1 MAKREI
7 TPPPLQG
14 PTAKEKKYDRQLR
27 LWAASGQEAL
37 ENAHVLL
44 LNSGPGVVGVEILK
58 NLILPGVG
66 SFTIVDEA
74 DVAEE
79 DLGINFFL
87 TDDSLGRSRAGET
100 CKYLMELNPDVKGH
114 PLQHSIQQFLL
125 NPKVLEKYSLILFI
139 APSDHCP
146 NKINTVSNY
155 CAERGIPLFY
165 IHSLGLYSHFS
176 VQLPDSFP
184 IIDTHPDP
192 ASTQDLRLLQPWP
205 ELKDFMQSKTQN
217 LDSLSD
223 HEHGHVPYL
232 LLLLRFLEDW
242 KQSHNGDPPAN
253 YKDKK
258 EFKSFI
264 ASRARTNNPEGGEEN
279 FDEAAAA
286 VLKSLNKPSLP
297 SGLREIFNDASSNLL
312 ANGKVSNSLPRIL
325 SKLRNTDLNAR
336 NQQTPN
342 FWLITQAI
350 KEFHTKHDALP
361 LPGALPDMK
370 AQSKD
375 YIQLQNIYKAKAR
388 QDIDEVTAAV
398 RRLEKETPTPP
409 PNPIDRKEIEAFC
422 KGAAFVKLIRGNPL
436 LTSNRNH
443 NSAPRLASLD
453 QGLKDED
460 SLLPIYIAFLAHDAM
475 LQDDT
480 VPDAEQDNDDEI
492 TLRSLQEHTRSI
504 ISNLAAAI
512 RKDEDADADARLH
525 ADMASR
531 VDPVLEEFV
540 RAAGAELHNISALTG
555 GMVAQEVIK
564 VVTKQY
570 VPVDNTCVFDGIA
583 SKSACFLV

>member
-114 PLQHSIQQFLL
+114 PLQHSIQKFLL
-125 NPKVLEKYSLILFI
+125 DPKVLEKYSLILFI

-146 NKINTVSNY
+146 NKLDQVSNY
-155 CAERGIPLFY
+155 CAEKGIPLFY

-205 ELKDFMQSKTQN
+205 ELKDFMQSKTKN

-312 ANGKVSNSLPRIL
+312 ANGK
-325 SKLRNTDLNAR
+325 
-336 NQQTPN
+336 QTPN
-342 FWLITQAI
+342 FWLIAQAI
-350 KEFHTKHDALP
+350 KEFHTRHDALP

-388 QDIDEVTAAV
+388 QDIDEVTATV
-398 RRLEKETPTPP
+398 RRLERETPTPP
-409 PNPIDRKEIEAFC
+409 PHPIDRKEIEAFC
-422 KGAAFVKLIRGNPL
+422 KGAAFVKLIRGNRL
-436 LTSNRNH
+436 LTSNRDH
-443 NSAPRLASLD
+443 NSTPRLASLY

-475 LQDDT
+475 LQDNRA
-480 VPDAEQDNDDEI
+480 PDAEQDDEDE
-492 TLRSLQEHTRSI
+492 TALKSLQQHTRSI
-504 ISNLAAAI
+504 ISNLAAATAATG
-512 RKDEDADADARLH
+512 KDEDEDADADARLQ
-525 ADMASR
+525 ADMTSR
-531 VDPVLEEFV
+531 INPVLEEFV

-570 VPVDNTCVFDGIA
+570 VPVDNTCVFDGIV
-583 SKSACFLV
+583 SKSACFRV

>member
-7 TPPPLQG
+7 TPPLLQG

-66 SFTIVDEA
+66 SFTIVDET
-74 DVAEE
+74 DVVEE

-87 TDDSLGRSRAGET
+87 TDNSLGRSRASET
-100 CKYLMELNPDVKGH
+100 CKYLMELNPDVNGH
-114 PLQHSIQQFLL
+114 PIQHSIQQFLL
-125 NPKVLEKYSLILFI
+125 DPNVLEKYSLILFV
-139 APSDHCP
+139 APSGHSTNSLD
-146 NKINTVSNY
+146 TVSTY
-155 CAERGIPLFY
+155 CAGKGIPLFY

-176 VQLPDSFP
+176 LQLPDSFP

-205 ELKDFMQSKTQN
+205 ELKDCMESKTRD

-223 HEHGHVPYL
+223 HDHGHVPYL

-242 KQSHNGDPPAN
+242 KQSHNGEPPTN

-297 SGLREIFNDASSNLL
+297 SGLREIFDGASSSQL
-312 ANGKVSNSLPRIL
+312 ASGK
-325 SKLRNTDLNAR
+325 
-336 NQQTPN
+336 TPN
-342 FWLITQAI
+342 FWLIAQAI
-350 KEFHTKHDALP
+350 KEFHTKHDSLP

-398 RRLEKETPTPP
+398 RRREKVNPITQTA
-409 PNPIDRKEIEAFC
+409 PIDRKEIEAFC
-422 KGAAFVKLIRGNPL
+422 KGAAFVKLIRGNPV
-436 LTSNRNH
+436 LTSTSNH
-443 NSAPRLASLD
+443 GDTSSVPRLASSY
-453 QGLKDED
+453 QSLKDED

-475 LQDDT
+475 LQDDNQAP
-480 VPDAEQDNDDEI
+480 PDEHNDET
-492 TLRSLQEHTRSI
+492 TLKSLQQHTQTI
-504 ISNLAAAI
+504 ISNFAAAAATI
-512 RKDEDADADARLH
+512 NKDADTDTPQVQ

-531 VDPVLEEFV
+531 VKPVLEELV
-540 RAAGAELHNISALTG
+540 RADGAELHNISALTG

-583 SKSACFLV
+583 SKSAVFRV

>member
-7 TPPPLQG
+7 TPPPLHG

-66 SFTIVDEA
+66 SFTIVDET
-74 DVAEE
+74 DVVEE

-87 TDDSLGRSRAGET
+87 TDNSLGRSRASET
-100 CKYLMELNPDVKGH
+100 CNYLVELNPDVNGH
-114 PLQHSIQQFLL
+114 PVQHSIQQFLL
-125 NPKVLEKYSLILFI
+125 DPKVLEKYSLILFV
-139 APSDHCP
+139 APSGQCTNSLD
-146 NKINTVSNY
+146 TVSTY
-155 CAERGIPLFY
+155 CAEKAIPLFY

-192 ASTQDLRLLQPWP
+192 ASTQDLRLLQPWL
-205 ELKDFMQSKTQN
+205 ELKDFMESKTRD
-217 LDSLSD
+217 LHSLSD
-223 HEHGHVPYL
+223 HDHGHVPYL

-242 KQSHNGDPPAN
+242 KQSHDGGPPIN

-286 VLKSLNKPSLP
+286 VLKSLNEPSLP
-297 SGLREIFNDASSNLL
+297 SGLREIFDGASRSQL
-312 ANGKVSNSLPRIL
+312 ASGK
-325 SKLRNTDLNAR
+325 
-336 NQQTPN
+336 TPN
-342 FWLITQAI
+342 FWLIAQAI
-350 KEFHTKHDALP
+350 KEFHTKHDSLP

-398 RRLEKETPTPP
+398 RRREKENPIAQTA
-409 PNPIDRKEIEAFC
+409 PIDRKEIEAFC

-436 LTSNRNH
+436 LTSTSNDDDT
-443 NSAPRLASLD
+443 SSVPRLASLY

-475 LQDDT
+475 LQDDNQI
-480 VPDAEQDNDDEI
+480 PPAEHNDET
-492 TLRSLQEHTRSI
+492 TLKSLQQHTQTI
-504 ISNLAAAI
+504 ISNFAAAAAAATI
-512 RKDEDADADARLH
+512 NKDTDTDAPQVQ

-531 VDPVLEEFV
+531 LKPVLEELV
-540 RAAGAELHNISALTG
+540 RAGGAELHNISALTG

-583 SKSACFLV
+583 SKSAVFRV